1 MAGAYAT
8 IERAEDALQ
17 EAIDADEV
25 TAAVQSACEDV
36 RAVAVSYRKASV
48 SLGGAGAQTGTKA
61 DLLLVAA
68 DQIEEW
74 EVEGELM
81 DAREQA
87 RQFISTLVLP

>member
-1 MAGAYAT
+1 M
-8 IERAEDALQ
+8 
-17 EAIDADEV
+17 
-25 TAAVQSACEDV
+25 
-36 RAVAVSYRKASV
+36 
-48 SLGGAGAQTGTKA
+48 SLGGAGGQTGTKA